1 MTGLVQR
8 RLWIPNPILPPG
20 QKKVQK
26 YLILSRQTFCLK
38 PPAKRAVLLESVSER
53 EGGSPQDEDRVGVL
67 HTCHQRWNDGLFSLD
82 YFNSTYNNHER
93 NCFVMRAVF
102 VFRLN

>member
-20 QKKVQK
+20 QRKVQK
-26 YLILSRQTFCLK
+26 NLKSLRQTFCLK
-38 PPAKRAVLLESVSER
+38 PPAKRAVFLESVSER

-67 HTCHQRWNDGLFSLD
+67 HACDETEL
-82 YFNSTYNNHER
+82 E
-93 NCFVMRAVF
+93 
-102 VFRLN
+102 